1 MTLLIA
7 AKAGLGLR
15 PNGTVFTFEPGIVM
29 AADTRLSFGNGA
41 VVDNGL
47 KIGKVGSRAI
57 CGMSSDSIDIPTQ
70 AFHYFDIFMTDRPE
84 IPTAEAVIE
93 LRRLLSEANH
103 TISLSLGRA
112 DLGTTAFFG
121 HHDPSTQRFNLYR
134 LESIDGFTPEIRDGF
149 NAAGSHAEWVMET
162 FERIKHEYTT
172 CELRPFDGF
181 PGNRVPIRKAV
192 APFVMTI
199 IDAALEVARRE
210 EALNGPSQGIGGTVQ
225 AAIVTTQGA
234 NVANPVWNE
243 TLKAWQIFER
253 RLE

>member
-7 AKAGLGLR
+7 AKAGPGLR
-15 PNGTVFTFEPGIVM
+15 PNGTDFTFEPGIVM
-29 AADTRLSFGNGA
+29 AADTRLSFGKGD
-41 VVDNGL
+41 VVDDGL
-47 KIGKVGSRAI
+47 KIGTVGHRAI

-93 LRRLLSEANH
+93 LRRLLSEANR
-103 TISLSLGRA
+103 TISLRLGRT

-134 LESIDGFTPEIRDGF
+134 LESIDGFAPGIRDGL

-162 FERIKHEYTT
+162 FERIKHEYPT
-172 CELRPFDGF
+172 CELHPFDGF

-192 APFVMTI
+192 APFMMTI
-199 IDAALEVARRE
+199 IDATLEVAREE
-210 EALNGPSQGIGGTVQ
+210 EALNRSKQGIGGTVQ
-225 AAIVTTQGA
+225 AAIVMAQGA
-234 NVANPVWNE
+234 VVANPAWNE
-243 TLKAWQIFER
+243 TLRAWQIFEH